1 MRQLSWLLC
10 RNPYIRDRTGKI
22 LVRGKD
28 MGFNVT
34 DGLPFPCGQCLS
46 CRINKRRVWTLRLML
61 ENYFHEKASFVTLT
75 YSDDMLPFSLDGLP
89 ALCKSDVQLWLKRL
103 RKRLGD
109 RKIRYYLAGE
119 YGSRTRRPH
128 YHAILFGVG
137 PEQLDPDYVVYAGRS
152 GGTKGIEKRSTL
164 LSQTWPYGLVHV
176 GDVRR
181 ESIQY
186 VAGYVTK
193 KFTKKGDGNVPEF
206 ALMSR
211 RPGIGASAVAQ
222 ITAVLQRYNLEKETR
237 RELRVDGKTWPLGR
251 FLQGKIAETLGVDF
265 GTEEYVRRLAEQW
278 VQANRR
284 GADFLEYLVQS
295 DAGRYAKL
303 EARDKIFNQRNTL

>member
-1 MRQLSWLLC
+1 MLC

-28 MGFNVT
+28 MGYNLT
-34 DGLPFPCGQCLS
+34 DGLPFPCGQCLA

-61 ENYFHEKASFVTLT
+61 ENYYHEKASFVTLT

-89 ALCKSDVQLWLKRL
+89 VLCKSDVQLWLKRL

-109 RKIRYYLAGE
+109 CKVRYYLAGE
-119 YGSRTRRPH
+119 YGSRTCRPH

-137 PEQLDPDYVVYAGRS
+137 PEQLDSDYVVYAGRS
-152 GGTKGIEKRSTL
+152 GGAKGIEKRSTL
-164 LSQTWPYGLVHV
+164 LSQTWPYGIVHV
-176 GDVRR
+176 GEVTR

-193 KFTKKGDGNVPEF
+193 KFTKKGDGYVPEF
-206 ALMSR
+206 ALMFR
-211 RPGIGASAVAQ
+211 RPGIGSAAVAE
-222 ITAVLQRYNLEKETR
+222 ISAVLQRYNLEEKTR
-237 RELRVDGKTWPLGR
+237 REIRIDGKSWPLGR
-251 FLQGKIAETLGVDF
+251 YLQSKLADTLGVTF
-265 GTEEYVRRLAEQW
+265 GIDAYVRNLAECW

-284 GADFLEYLVQS
+284 GTPFIDYLVQS

-303 EARDKIFNQRNTL
+303 EARDKIFNIRSEI